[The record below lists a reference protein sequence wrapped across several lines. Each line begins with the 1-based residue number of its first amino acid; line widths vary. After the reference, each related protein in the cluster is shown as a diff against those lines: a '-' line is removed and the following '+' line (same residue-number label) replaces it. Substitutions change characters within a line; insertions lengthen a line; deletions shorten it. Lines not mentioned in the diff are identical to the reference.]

1 MPAGKMELEDVREVL
16 ETAFPCPTEEYAD
29 AFFCQEMRAV
39 LAKLA
44 EEYRVRFA
52 ETVDEIRAGGLLST
66 EFVLRLEERRS
77 KMVNVPLLREEMPD
91 LFAEVVFVSPAD
103 AGKLLSKKF
112 LYDATRKRIGDRIVH
127 YEQVNLKDLETRLP
141 APEFSRYVS
150 ERVVPKGYVIEVKS

>member
-1 MPAGKMELEDVREVL
+1 MPAGKMEPEGVREVL
-16 ETAFPCPTEEYAD
+16 EAAFPCPAEEYAD
-29 AFFCQEMRAV
+29 AFFCQEMTAV
-39 LAKLA
+39 LTKLA

-52 ETVDEIRAGGLLST
+52 ETVDEIRADGLLST

-112 LYDATRKRIGDRIVH
+112 LYDATKSLIKDRIAN
-127 YEQVNLKDLETRLP
+127 YEQVNLKDLEMRLP

>member
-1 MPAGKMELEDVREVL
+1 MTICDAAEIRAALEM
-16 ETAFPCPTEEYAD
+16 AFPCPAEEYAD
-29 AFFCQEMRAV
+29 AYFCQEMT
-39 LAKLA
+39 KILA
-44 EEYRVRFA
+44 ELAGFYAARFS
-52 ETVDEIRAGGLLST
+52 ETVDEIRAGGLESP

-77 KMVNVPLLREEMPD
+77 KMVNVPLLRDEMPD
-91 LFAEVVFVSPAD
+91 LFSDLVFVSPAD

-112 LYDATRKRIGDRIVH
+112 LYDATKKLIKDRIVN

>member
-1 MPAGKMELEDVREVL
+1 MPTGKMESGCVLSIL
-16 ETAFPCPTEEYAD
+16 ETAFPHPAEEYAD
-29 AFFCQEMRAV
+29 AFFCQEMTAA
-39 LAKLA
+39 LEAAAK
-44 EEYRVRFA
+44 EYKTRFL
-52 ETVDEIRAGGLLST
+52 ETVDEIRAGGLESA
-66 EFVLRLEERRS
+66 EFVLRREE
-77 KMVNVPLLREEMPD
+77 KKNKTVNVPLLREEMPD

-112 LYDATRKRIGDRIVH
+112 LYDATKKLIKDRIVN